1 MRQKLSD
8 SDSQWASGS
17 KTSND
22 SVAWQQPMDLIE
34 LLGVMGSPFDE
45 GIQHGPQAFAER
57 GKQVFDP
64 LIIAGAGL
72 PAHHSMFL
80 KRSQLLDQH
89 LLRDADNALFQ
100 LACALRAIHQHIK
113 NDRLPASR
121 KDA

>member
-1 MRQKLSD
+1 M
-8 SDSQWASGS
+8 
-17 KTSND
+17 N
-22 SVAWQQPMDLIE
+22 LIE

-57 GKQVFDP
+57 GEQVFDP
-64 LIIAGAGL
+64 LTIAGAGL

-89 LLRDADNALFQ
+89 LLRDAGNAVLQ
-100 LACALRAIHQHIK
+100 LTGALRAIQQHIK
-113 NDRLPASR
+113 DDRLPAPR